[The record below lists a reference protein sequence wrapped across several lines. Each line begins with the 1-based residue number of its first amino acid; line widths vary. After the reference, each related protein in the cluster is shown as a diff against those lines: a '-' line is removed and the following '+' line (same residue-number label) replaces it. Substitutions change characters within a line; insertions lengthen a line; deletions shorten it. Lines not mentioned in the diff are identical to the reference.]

1 MGSTYEICSM
11 LIFMIRSKGS
21 LCQYFYLLSKNK
33 KKINEKCFLVNSM
46 FDMWPVC
53 QGIGK
58 ADKYPVS
65 LLQCFPGN
73 QRAWGREGAV
83 QLCSVLCQCSAPS
96 EMLQVWM
103 HGSCSS
109 PCSLAVPIFRPA
121 RERCSAQQGLFWRLV
136 QALSAGILN
145 YHLFMILN
153 VLSSPGSAI

>member
-73 QRAWGREGAV
+73 QRAWGREGVV

-96 EMLQVWM
+96 EMMQVWDARILLLPLFPR
-103 HGSCSS
+103 CSHLQTS
-109 PCSLAVPIFRPA
+109 KGTLLSPA
-121 RERCSAQQGLFWRLV
+121 RPFLKA
-136 QALSAGILN
+136 SAG
-145 YHLFMILN
+145 
-153 VLSSPGSAI
+153 S